1 MAAPPF
7 FIFQDTKKAE
17 NTKRFLFWMN
27 FTGGYD
33 TIILPR
39 ICGKRNPNFS
49 QSVKPPLDFF
59 SNSIFC
65 LENYKLYCK
74 IRIEV
79 KIFNRFLKS
88 RTAIPLM
95 VADPVLFLP
104 RLRRGR
110 NKNRF
115 CILK

>member
-1 MAAPPF
+1 MSIP
-7 FIFQDTKKAE
+7 Q
-17 NTKRFLFWMN
+17 
-27 FTGGYD
+27 
-33 TIILPR
+33 
-39 ICGKRNPNFS
+39 ICEKRNPNLS
-49 QSVKPPLDFF
+49 QSVKSPPDFF
-59 SNSIFC
+59 SNSIFY
-65 LENYKLYCK
+65 LKNYKLYCK

-79 KIFNRFLKS
+79 EIFNRFLKS

-104 RLRRGR
+104 RRRRGR